1 MVRAPTKTCPNLHA
15 VLTEAPA
22 DLIARFLVSKRFEK
36 LGWLEG
42 YRSPPDAPDARERA
56 IRMLSEETKA
66 ALGPLETEATRIVTI
81 SGSRG
86 QYALETLVND
96 ADDETLGRA
105 FVTWNYELARS
116 LWAWLDCI
124 KLFEAAENVL
134 HLRLFRRYDKHY
146 QTFAVDPAGADGMD
160 VGAQALD
167 DFLKEL
173 ENGIKRGT
181 GCSID
186 RFDVAADGDD
196 PEAQMYIIRH
206 PKLPTAAREIDENG
220 TVSSFYFRPPGEA
233 MVVYVPST
241 GRVHVRADT
250 RAIRHLVWKAF
261 VSKALEQEIS
271 HQPVDFRAYDLSRFL
286 HNFELPLPHDGE
298 ALIKKA
304 SLIRLEASIG
314 NLADR
319 ISVATTIERGVNDLI
334 KSQPGLDRVFANAVA
349 IRFVEI
355 AVKYRRDG
363 RNDDQVLNFTVSD
376 GNTSSLLSLED
387 AFQQALGHRLLM
399 EWGMMV
405 EGRAPAATDLHILLP
420 AILAMWDA
428 AVERVTGAWLVDRNL
443 NVQSLL
449 HLGFLVP
456 DGSEDDDLIEEED
469 VGIQEAQVDAGPRS
483 VDLVLA
489 EGQTAPGGDPERY
502 RRYRVRAEWVVQY
515 LKEKVVHQFG
525 SKTVETITP
534 NLLFL
539 GYFDIN
545 GDPVPTYLAR
555 RLHEERNYAEIDT
568 SLRSRSSQ
576 GIGLVLNAGSR
587 PGFSLAANVL
597 VTFMDYLAVPTSD
610 DTDSPVVDVES
621 LQSAFFRHRNL
632 AQGGE
637 TVSLERTGENVGTL
651 HVPGKG
657 TITIEGENRL
667 IVIERLVAAYKKSG
681 GPMKTEDMTKG
692 IGDQSLSNIFGKEL
706 WEKLKASFLR
716 SRRKGLWEIAA

>member
-1 MVRAPTKTCPNLHA
+1 MVRTPTKTCPNLHK
-15 VLTEAPA
+15 VLTEAPSE
-22 DLIARFLVSKRFEK
+22 LLSRFLTSPRFDK
-36 LGWLEG
+36 LGWLEA
-42 YRSPPDAPDARERA
+42 YRTPSDASDGRERA
-56 IRMLSEETKA
+56 VRMLSEEPKA
-66 ALGPLETEATRIVTI
+66 TLGPLETEATRIVI
-81 SGSRG
+81 IAADRG
-86 QYALETLVND
+86 QFALEGLVDD
-96 ADDETLGRA
+96 ADDERLRQA
-105 FVTWNYELARS
+105 FGKWNDELSRS
-116 LWAWLDCI
+116 LWAWLDCT

-146 QTFAVDPAGADGMD
+146 QTFAVKPASGDGTD
-160 VGAQALD
+160 VGTQALD

-173 ENGIKRGT
+173 EKGIKRGT

-220 TVSSFYFRPPGEA
+220 MVSSFYFRPPGEA

-241 GRVHVRADT
+241 GRLHVRADT

-261 VSKALEQEIS
+261 VSKALEREIS
-271 HQPVDFRAYDLSRFL
+271 HQPVDFQAYDLSRFL
-286 HNFELPLPHDGE
+286 DYFELPLPHDGE

-314 NLADR
+314 NLANR

-334 KSQPGLDRVFANAVA
+334 KGQPGLDRVFANAVA

-355 AVKYRRDG
+355 AVKYRRDV
-363 RNDDQVLNFTVSD
+363 RKDDQVLNFTISD

-387 AFQQALGHRLLM
+387 PFEQALGHRLLK
-399 EWGMMV
+399 EWGVMV
-405 EGRAPAATDLHILLP
+405 EGRAPAATDFHIMLP
-420 AILAMWDA
+420 AILALWDA

-456 DGSEDDDLIEEED
+456 DGFEEDDLIEEED
-469 VGIQEAQVDAGPRS
+469 VGIQEAHVEAGPRS
-483 VDLVLA
+483 LYLSLA
-489 EGQTAPGGDPERY
+489 EGQSAPGGDRERY
-502 RRYRVRAEWVVQY
+502 RRYRVRADWVLQY
-515 LKEKVVHQFG
+515 LNENVVHQFG
-525 SKTVETITP
+525 GTTVETITP

-539 GYFDIN
+539 GYFDVN
-545 GDPVPTYLAR
+545 GDPVPIYLAR

-568 SLRSRSSQ
+568 ALRSRSNQ

-597 VTFMDYLAVPTSD
+597 VTFTDCLAAPSSD
-610 DTDSPVVDVES
+610 DTDSPVVDIES
-621 LQSAFFRHRNL
+621 LQSAFVRHRNL

-637 TVSLERTGENVGTL
+637 AVELERTGENVGTL

-667 IVIERLVAAYKKSG
+667 LVIERLVAAYKKSG

-706 WEKLKASFLR
+706 WEKLKANFLR
-716 SRRKGLWEIAA
+716 SQKKGLWGIAD

>member
-1 MVRAPTKTCPNLHA
+1 MVRTPTKTCPNLHT
-15 VLTEAPA
+15 VLTEAPPE
-22 DLIARFLVSKRFEK
+22 LLARFLISRRFEK
-36 LGWLEG
+36 LGWLES
-42 YRSPPDAPDARERA
+42 YRSPSDASDSRERA
-56 IRMLSEETKA
+56 VRMLSEEPKA
-66 ALGPLETEATRIVTI
+66 TLGPLETEATRIAI
-81 SGSRG
+81 IAGSRG
-86 QYALETLVND
+86 QFVLEGLVND
-96 ADDETLGRA
+96 ADDETLGTA
-105 FVTWNYELARS
+105 LVNWNYELARS
-116 LWAWLDCI
+116 LWAWLDCT

-146 QTFAVDPAGADGMD
+146 QTFAVAPAGGDRQE

-173 ENGIKRGT
+173 ESGIKRGT
-181 GCSID
+181 GCSVD
-186 RFDVAADGDD
+186 LFNVAADGDD
-196 PEAQMYIIRH
+196 PDAQMYIIRH
-206 PKLPTAAREIDENG
+206 PKLPTAAREIDEDG
-220 TVSSFYFRPPGEA
+220 MVSSFYFRPPGEA
-233 MVVYVPST
+233 TVVYVPST

-261 VSKALEQEIS
+261 VSKALAQEIS
-271 HQPVDFRAYDLSRFL
+271 HQPVDFQAYDLSRFL
-286 HNFELPLPHDGE
+286 DDFELPLPHDGE

-314 NLADR
+314 TLANR

-334 KSQPGLDRVFANAVA
+334 KGQPGLDRVFANAVA

-387 AFQQALGHRLLM
+387 PFEQALGHRLLK
-399 EWGMMV
+399 EWRIVV
-405 EGRAPAATDLHILLP
+405 EGRAPSPTDLQTLLP
-420 AILAMWDA
+420 AILALWDA
-428 AVERVTGAWLVDRNL
+428 AVERVAGAWLLDRNL

-456 DGSEDDDLIEEED
+456 DGSEDDDLIEDEE

-489 EGQTAPGGDPERY
+489 EGQTSPGGDPERY

-525 SKTVETITP
+525 TKTVETITP

-539 GYFDIN
+539 GCFDVN

-555 RLHEERNYAEIDT
+555 RLHEERSYAEIDT
-568 SLRSRSSQ
+568 ALRSRSHQ

-597 VTFMDYLAVPTSD
+597 VTFTDYLAAPFSE
-610 DTDSPVVDVES
+610 DTDHPLVDIES
-621 LQSAFFRHRNL
+621 LRSAFVRHLNL

-637 TVSLERTGENVGTL
+637 TVKLEKTGENLGTL

-667 IVIERLVAAYKKSG
+667 LVIERLVAAYRKSG

-692 IGDQSLSNIFGKEL
+692 IADQSLSNIFGKDL
-706 WEKLKASFLR
+706 WEKLKANFLR
-716 SRRKGLWEIAA
+716 SRKKGLWEIAA